1 MNYRVFDEMG
11 ELPKGDKERQRHMEE
26 WMQKAFSG
34 TVPKQDGRIYEQMN
48 AEFRSCDPKERMLQV
63 EFPVKD
69 WMLNPNDNM
78 HGGMIATSMDMT
90 CGLLTRY
97 MIASGKT
104 STVELNINYLSSLH
118 RDESYIVCAKVK
130 RLGRK
135 MIFLTAE
142 ASSREDGRLVAMGTG
157 IFVR

>member
-69 WMLNPNDNM
+69 
-78 HGGMIATSMDMT
+78 
-90 CGLLTRY
+90 
-97 MIASGKT
+97 
-104 STVELNINYLSSLH
+104 
-118 RDESYIVCAKVK
+118 
-130 RLGRK
+130 
-135 MIFLTAE
+135 AE
-142 ASSREDGRLVAMGTG
+142 PQ
-157 IFVR
+157 